1 MASAVIVTPGDA
13 SANSFSS
20 RAFADSYHEDRVHA
34 TTWTNADGDTKDAAL
49 IMATRIFGQQFIWA
63 GYQTY
68 PGVQGL
74 EFPRVGLFDSDEPNA
89 RPLDS
94 ITIPVQL
101 ANGTAEFARLLIDS
115 DTTVASGTAG
125 GAITSLKAGSVKI
138 DYAEGVVVH
147 TDLVPDSVRYSLPRH
162 WWLSIRSRAGA
173 TVPLIRT

>member
-1 MASAVIVTPGDA
+1 MPSAIVVTPGDA

-20 RAFADSYHEDRVHA
+20 RAFANDYHGDRVHA
-34 TTWTNADGDTKDAAL
+34 TTWTNASDDTKDAAL
-49 IMATRIFGQQFIWA
+49 IMATRIIGQQFIWD
-63 GYQTY
+63 GQQTY
-68 PGVQGL
+68 PGIQGL

-94 ITIPVQL
+94 TKIPIQL
-101 ANGTAEFARLLIDS
+101 ANGTAEFARLLIKS

-125 GAITSLKAGSVKI
+125 GAITSIKAGSVKL
-138 DYAEGVVVH
+138 DYAEGVVAHV
-147 TDLVPDSVRYSLPRH
+147 DLIPTSVRYSVPRH